1 MTAIAGRRYRF
12 CLVERRAWFD
22 SPSDT
27 TCCGDAITSK
37 LWDTNN
43 TWYAIEDY
51 HNLEWVD
58 EYIRD
63 DQRIC
68 PACEKVFY
76 ARRDSEKWNPSAKRR
91 RAQKK
96 VLDKGC

>member
-12 CLVERRAWFD
+12 CLVDRKAGFD
-22 SPSDT
+22 GSKPPTLTAISDT

-37 LWDTNN
+37 LWDKNN

-51 HNLEWVD
+51 HNLDWVD

-76 ARRDSEKWNPSAKRR
+76 ARRDNKI
-91 RAQKK
+91 RARE
-96 VLDKGC
+96 DG